1 MVRSRLRGFGSPIIL
16 RHDHRSVARG
26 AIAAR
31 AVLRGLLSLANL
43 SLPPAAL
50 TQFPRVRRRAYVD
63 YSFRLQSINLA
74 ALTIYLS
81 QLPDRGDVDAIAA
94 RDAVIGLARL
104 EPDLDF
110 LLLLRRQLVWLAWSL
125 W

>member
-1 MVRSRLRGFGSPIIL
+1 MGCSHGSPLPGGL
-16 RHDHRSVARG
+16 RPTG
-26 AIAAR
+26 WTEPPC
-31 AVLRGLLSLANL
+31 LLLITKYFPNIFY
-43 SLPPAAL
+43 PK
-50 TQFPRVRRRAYVD
+50 TQYL
-63 YSFRLQSINLA
+63 FRLQSANLA

-125 W
+125 R